1 MNPSLSKS
9 YLSLL
14 LQTCTYL
21 FLFVTG
27 DSVGALGP
35 DFQAKV
41 IYVTDGDTITVL
53 NDAKEEI
60 EIRLN
65 GVDCP
70 EQGQAFGNKAKNFTR
85 DLVIDELVTIKAYD

>member
-14 LQTCTYL
+14 LQSCTYL

-27 DSVGALGP
+27 D
-35 DFQAKV
+35 
-41 IYVTDGDTITVL
+41 
-53 NDAKEEI
+53 
-60 EIRLN
+60 
-65 GVDCP
+65 
-70 EQGQAFGNKAKNFTR
+70 KAKNFTR